1 MLGRIC
7 KQKYISKYFQCCL
20 KFILVKIYFT
30 NSIYWIFQ
38 FVTSIYTQLKTRLIL
53 IGFSDF
59 VLIRFGKQNMET
71 GERKGRNELIE
82 IN

>member
-1 MLGRIC
+1 MI
-7 KQKYISKYFQCCL
+7 
-20 KFILVKIYFT
+20 
-30 NSIYWIFQ
+30 WIFQ

-53 IGFSDF
+53 IGCSDF

-71 GERKGRNELIE
+71 GERKGRNELTE

>member
-1 MLGRIC
+1 MIWR
-7 KQKYISKYFQCCL
+7 
-20 KFILVKIYFT
+20 
-30 NSIYWIFQ
+30 FQ

-59 VLIRFGKQNMET
+59 VLRFGKQNMET
-71 GERKGRNELIE
+71 GERKGRIELIE